1 LTVKKRNAL
10 ILLGTIVAVIAV
22 VVWQWPGAG
31 QEAESAASAPLE
43 GEAAPAFSLP
53 VLDGNQVYSV
63 GGRRDKP
70 LIVNFWASW
79 CGPCEK
85 EMPELKALYEK
96 YKDRIDLYAVN
107 ATKYDTLRGARDF
120 VREME
125 PPFPVLT
132 DEDGKVTEAYKVVAF
147 PVSFIIGRDGVILE
161 RIERLIGL
169 EEWEQKIK
177 AAL

>member
-1 LTVKKRNAL
+1 LTVNKRNAL
-10 ILLGTIVAVIAV
+10 ILLGAIAAVIAV
-22 VVWQWPGAG
+22 VVWQWPGDG
-31 QEAESAASAPLE
+31 PQAESAATAPLE

-53 VLDGNQVYSV
+53 GLDGGKVYSV

-107 ATKYDTLRGARDF
+107 ATKYDT
-120 VREME
+120 
-125 PPFPVLT
+125 
-132 DEDGKVTEAYKVVAF
+132 
-147 PVSFIIGRDGVILE
+147 
-161 RIERLIGL
+161 
-169 EEWEQKIK
+169 
-177 AAL
+177 

>member
-1 LTVKKRNAL
+1 MKKRNAL